1 MAQEET
7 FQGKRK
13 SKPEFKAF
21 AGKEKSMK
29 KHKKIISL
37 LLALVMVCSFMA
49 MSASAATTEV
59 QPRGTCPNCINGYVR
74 STKKLAKGEDPYAHD
89 YDLATCTKMSAPHA
103 HYKNVSYTITAVCSN
118 CGYKEITPYVGK
130 WCPYGYYGG

>member
-13 SKPEFKAF
+13 SKPEFTAF

-49 MSASAATTEV
+49 MSASAAMTEV
-59 QPRGTCPNCINGYVR
+59 QPRGTCPNCINGYMENTYKYKSLIKEKYNW
-74 STKKLAKGEDPYAHD
+74 STGCPNMGAGHWHAQHLCNV
-89 YDLATCTKMSAPHA
+89 TTK
-103 HYKNVSYTITAVCSN
+103 CRN
-118 CGYKEITPYVGK
+118 CGYSSPAGTAPKEY
-130 WCPYGYYGG
+130 CPYNGYYF

>member
-59 QPRGTCPNCINGYVR
+59 QPRGTCPNCINGYVETTKNAS
-74 STKKLAKGEDPYAHD
+74 STAYGHYTIPS
-89 YDLATCTKMSAPHA
+89 CSRMSVPHE
-103 HYKNVSYTITAVCSN
+103 HYKQRFTIVTTCRN
-118 CGYKEITPYVGK
+118 CGYRDSYSPVLDCCIYAG
-130 WCPYGYYGG
+130 